1 MPTYEEYDL
10 IVTNPPVGEL
20 PIEDQ
25 DRYWISTRKAQLQYM
40 QMLMNHVK
48 KQGMVIA
55 VVNEGTLFMYDAEQK
70 VRQYLLNDYQI
81 QGVISL
87 PAGAF
92 LPYTGSKASV
102 LIFTR
107 EEEID
112 KEQPVWFYEI
122 QNLGYS
128 LDRRQES
135 TGVDDIPAML
145 TSWENRKELADQ
157 WKHQ

>member
-1 MPTYEEYDL
+1 
-10 IVTNPPVGEL
+10 
-20 PIEDQ
+20 
-25 DRYWISTRKAQLQYM
+25 M

-92 LPYTGSKASV
+92 LPYTGSKADRKSV
-102 LIFTR
+102 
-107 EEEID
+107 
-112 KEQPVWFYEI
+112 V
-122 QNLGYS
+122 
-128 LDRRQES
+128 
-135 TGVDDIPAML
+135 
-145 TSWENRKELADQ
+145 
-157 WKHQ
+157 